1 MGWVLFCFH
10 SASEHST
17 CSENPTLYSCSWRPL
32 EYGRLG
38 LRPLQKLRASKGLA
52 GPLIHGFFFFCFC
65 FFFFVCLF
73 VSVDKQTAL
82 RICGF
87 HIRRCG
93 GPAMGLEHAQILVS
107 PACPGTSPWR
117 HQGVNLLVRLL
128 LLSTGCWIWRAEP
141 GDSPQTFLQGLRS

>member
-1 MGWVLFCFH
+1 MHPSIPPAQKPNPVLLLLETAGVWQTRT
-10 SASEHST
+10 SAS
-17 CSENPTLYSCSWRPL
+17 
-32 EYGRLG
+32 
-38 LRPLQKLRASKGLA
+38 LQKLRASKGLA
-52 GPLIHGFFFFCFC
+52 GPLIHGFFFVLLCF
-65 FFFFVCLF
+65 VLF
-73 VSVDKQTAL
+73 VFFSVDKQTAL